1 MKFSL
6 LDYIAY
12 IHGLHT
18 AVVFANSQSVKNSL
32 QQMKHNV
39 KKQESGQSSIKRT
52 STTTE
57 QVLDSHENLYEG
69 DEL

>member
-1 MKFSL
+1 
-6 LDYIAY
+6 
-12 IHGLHT
+12 
-18 AVVFANSQSVKNSL
+18 
-32 QQMKHNV
+32 MKHDV
-39 KKQESGQSSIKRT
+39 KKQGSGQSSIKRT